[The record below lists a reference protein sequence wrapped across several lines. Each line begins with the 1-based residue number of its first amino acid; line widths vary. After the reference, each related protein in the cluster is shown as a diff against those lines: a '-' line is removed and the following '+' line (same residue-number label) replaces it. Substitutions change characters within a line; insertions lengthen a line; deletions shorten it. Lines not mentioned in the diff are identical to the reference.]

1 MRQDHALNLLRQR
14 WASLSV
20 GLATIFL
27 AGCVTSP
34 APAPGPGGTLTGKL
48 TVEWVRENRFIYR
61 PDAKDPLTFLT
72 TDGRRITPRIMYTNG
87 GSIPPILQ
95 PIPGFSPWGYAPAY
109 IVHDW
114 LFEQHHC
121 NYAGAEEISFDD
133 SARILGEVIDTVMR
147 LGLAPMNPP
156 ARSLIEAGVRTPIAR
171 QLWDTGKCDT
181 PQPAV
186 LRAAPR
192 GTPILQLDYSVKR

>member
-95 PIPGFSPWGYAPAY
+95 PIPGFSP
-109 IVHDW
+109 
-114 LFEQHHC
+114 
-121 NYAGAEEISFDD
+121 
-133 SARILGEVIDTVMR
+133 
-147 LGLAPMNPP
+147 
-156 ARSLIEAGVRTPIAR
+156 
-171 QLWDTGKCDT
+171 
-181 PQPAV
+181 
-186 LRAAPR
+186 
-192 GTPILQLDYSVKR
+192 